1 MLMTRF
7 TVLIAPNPILRK
19 KAEPVALVDDSI
31 KKLLKD
37 MEETMNAE
45 DGIGLA
51 APQIGISKRLIVMNV
66 PANVSVAGEMIDNL
80 ESEPSLFFLVN
91 PEIVSKSD
99 DFATC
104 QEGCLSVP
112 KQYADVVRYASVVVR
127 YRDENGKLSEREF
140 KNLQSACIQH
150 EIDHLD
156 GKLFVDYLST
166 LKRDMLIRK
175 ANRFVQRL

>member
-1 MLMTRF
+1 MLMTIL
-7 TVLIAPNPILRK
+7 TILVAPNPLLRK
-19 KAEPVALVDDSI
+19 KAEPVALADASI

-37 MEETMNAE
+37 MEETMYAE
-45 DGIGLA
+45 EGIGLA
-51 APQIGISKRLIVMNV
+51 APQVGVSKRVLIVNV
-66 PANVSVAGEMIDNL
+66 PANVGVNGDLIEGI
-80 ESEPSLFFLVN
+80 EPEPDLFFMIN
-91 PEIVSKSD
+91 PEIVSASD

-112 KQYADVVRYASVVVR
+112 KQYAPVMRPARVIVRYINEA
-127 YRDENGKLSEREF
+127 GKTLEHEF
-140 KNLQSACIQH
+140 KNLQSACVQH

-175 ANRFVQRL
+175 ANRFSQRL